1 MKSFKRSH
9 EKERISSVKR
19 KDKAHERNIGA
30 GNRKQEI
37 FKFEKTKNN
46 LLRKKR
52 HNVHENSKKGHKKKW

>member
-30 GNRKQEI
+30 GNQKQEI
-37 FKFEKTKNN
+37 FKFEKTKKY
-46 LLRKKR
+46 LVTKKR
-52 HNVHENSKKGHKKKW
+52 TQCS